1 MKKGF
6 TLAELLGVIVV
17 LALISLITVPAVS
30 DILKNNKKK
39 LCETQLQNIKLA
51 AQNYGADHFYDLP
64 VESGDDYSIKI
75 SLGDLTSNGYID
87 KEIRNPV
94 TKQNFIETGSNL
106 VEIKIKRDN
115 NKFIYE
121 IQNEE
126 DLCN

>member
-17 LALISLITVPAVS
+17 LALISLVTVPAVS
-30 DILKNNKKK
+30 DVLKNNKKK

-64 VESGDDYSIKI
+64 VESGGTFSIELK
-75 SLGDLTSNGYID
+75 DLTSNGYID

-94 TKQNFIETGSNL
+94 TKENFAEDE
-106 VEIKIKRDN
+106 VIKITRDN
-115 NKFIYE
+115 NKFRYE
-121 IQNEE
+121 IQNEA